1 MKNFRIAVIP
11 GDGIG
16 RDVTIEGVKVL
27 QSFAELHGG
36 VSFECDHFPWGCEY
50 YLQTGN
56 MMDED
61 GLEQLKKYDAIL
73 LGAVGFPSVPD
84 HVSLHGLL
92 LKIRQGFN
100 QYINLRPVRLLP
112 GAPCPLKDKG
122 PEDIDFIVVRENVEG
137 EYCNVGGIRNE
148 GKPDEIAL
156 QTSVFTRANT
166 EKVMK
171 YAFELTRKRDRKKK
185 LTCVTKSNA
194 LNYSMVF
201 WDKIFKE
208 VGRDYPEI
216 STEITHV
223 DAAAMFLVQKPQ
235 NYDVMVASN
244 LFGDIITDLG
254 AGLQGGLGF
263 AVSGN
268 LNPEK
273 EYPSMFEPVHGS
285 APKYAGKGIANPIAM
300 IWTVK
305 MMLDFLL
312 EDDSAE
318 IIVDSIIKLLLEKE
332 VLTKDLGGTS
342 TTSEVGEAIC
352 KMLKEKNSL

>member
-1 MKNFRIAVIP
+1 MKEFNIAVIP

-16 RDVTIEGVKVL
+16 IDVMHEGTKVL
-27 QSFAELHGG
+27 DAFAEAHGG
-36 VSFECDHFPWGCEY
+36 LKFNYRNLPWGCEY
-50 YLQTGN
+50 YLKTGG
-56 MMDED
+56 MMDEN
-61 GLEQLKKYDAIL
+61 GLDILQDYDSVL
-73 LGAVGFPSVPD
+73 LGAVGFPGVPD

-122 PEDIDFIVVRENVEG
+122 PEDINFVVIRENVEG
-137 EYCNVGGIRNE
+137 EYSNVGGLRFENRPE
-148 GKPDEIAL
+148 EIAI
-156 QTSVFTRANT
+156 QTAVFTRKNT
-166 EKVMK
+166 EKVMR
-171 YAFELTRKRDRKKK
+171 YAFELTKKRNQKKK

-201 WDKIFKE
+201 WDKIFGE
-208 VGRDYPEI
+208 IAPEYPELE
-216 STEITHV
+216 TEYTHV
-223 DAAAMFLVQKPQ
+223 DALVMFMVQKPQ

-263 AVSGN
+263 AGSAN
-268 LNPEK
+268 LNPER

-300 IWTVK
+300 VWTVK
-305 MMLDFLL
+305 MMLDHLL
-312 EDDSAE
+312 EGDMPEA
-318 IIVDSIIKLLLEKE
+318 IVGAITD
-332 VLTKDLGGTS
+332 VLADKNKVTRDLGGTA
-342 TTSEVGEAIC
+342 TTSSVGDALAAAV
-352 KMLKEKNSL
+352 KKRLS